1 MVVIKG
7 SCVDSQVEPPALIK
21 QSLTKQH
28 RDRRACVCERFCMHG
43 CVFSVCLCV
52 RTPAWEN
59 LIYSPQGHLL
69 TESNPL
75 TGPGPNGSLTRL
87 LLYIAAVMGT
97 SLEILALLICAP
109 LPRFEQKTPRIQHT
123 ASLHRETPDALRLQ
137 RINQSTFSQH
147 SRVST
152 CCRPGRRFL
161 RGAALSVSPSMLV
174 HLQLQL
180 EESLPE
186 KRRLSL
192 CCPCCTYIHRLNP
205 IVQQIVALQ
214 RDASHVSL
222 RQRS

>member
-1 MVVIKG
+1 M
-7 SCVDSQVEPPALIK
+7 
-21 QSLTKQH
+21 
-28 RDRRACVCERFCMHG
+28 
-43 CVFSVCLCV
+43 CVFCV

-75 TGPGPNGSLTRL
+75 TGPRPNGSLTRL

-137 RINQSTFSQH
+137 RINQSTCSQH

-152 CCRPGRRFL
+152 CCLPGRRFL
-161 RGAALSVSPSMLV
+161 RGAALSVSPCCRCMLV
-174 HLQLQL
+174 HLQVQL
-180 EESLPE
+180 EESLLE
-186 KRRLSL
+186 RRLLSL
-192 CCPCCTYIHRLNP
+192 CCPYCTYIHRLNP